1 VDNNFDCPSIR
12 VQALPEAILLQ
23 ICSPADDETKNVTMT
38 LQAAMQ
44 LGIALIQGVAVTSM
58 GMGKNPDEKPN

>member
-1 VDNNFDCPSIR
+1 VDNNLDCPSIR
-12 VQALPEAILLQ
+12 VQAQHDDILLQ
-23 ICSPADDETKNVTMT
+23 INSPSEDEIKNVTVS

-44 LGIALIQGVAVTSM
+44 LGIALIQGVAVVSM